1 MSMTYQQA
9 QEVLALSA
17 EHDGD
22 PTPEMVEATNVIVE
36 HTRINKQSEAYLLK
50 TDWIAAKYTD
60 EVVVNQITTDADFK
74 NKYADVLTKRQ
85 QARDAIVK

>member
-1 MSMTYQQA
+1 MSMTYHQA
-9 QEVLALSA
+9 RELIALSA

-22 PTPEMVEATNVIVE
+22 PTPEMVEATNVIVDQ
-36 HTRINKQSEAYLLK
+36 TRINKQSDAYLSK

-60 EVVVNQITTDADFK
+60 EVVINQITTDADFK
-74 NKYADVLTKRQ
+74 AKYADVLTKRQ

>member
-1 MSMTYQQA
+1 MSMTYKQA

-22 PTPEMVEATNVIVE
+22 PTPEMVEATRVIVE
-36 HTRINKQSEAYLLK
+36 QTRINEQSEAYLRQ

-60 EVVVNQITTDADFK
+60 QVVINQNMTDADFK
-74 NKYADVLTKRQ
+74 TKYADILARRSE
-85 QARDAIVK
+85 ARDAIVK